1 MRLRRKRVT
10 LPVSLIGAAALLL
23 AACAPEDEE
32 PADDPVEEEEEVDEE
47 EEEEPVEEE
56 EAAPELGE
64 IEFGFI
70 PWDEAIAVTNL
81 WHHIL
86 EEEGYEVTQ
95 TQLEVGG
102 LYAGLAQGDLDVF
115 VDAWLPATH
124 ADYWEEFG
132 DDIEELGVWF
142 DEAPLTWTV
151 PEYVDIDSI
160 ADLQGNAD
168 MFDGQI
174 IGIEPGAGLTRISL
188 EEVIPTYGL
197 DDEYELV
204 EGSTPAML
212 TALDEAISDE
222 EPVVVTLWHPHW
234 AYGEWD
240 LKDLED
246 PENALGD
253 PDEIRMV
260 ARDGFSADDPQV
272 AEWLGN
278 FEMTLDEL
286 SELEV
291 MINEMDSELEAAAAW
306 AEENPD
312 RVDEWLGR

>member
-1 MRLRRKRVT
+1 MRLRSKRMT
-10 LPVSLIGAAALLL
+10 LSVSLLGAAALVL
-23 AACAPEDEE
+23 AACGEDEE
-32 PADDPVEEEEEVDEE
+32 PVDEPVDEE
-47 EEEEPVEEE
+47 EEVVEDEEEEPAEEE
-56 EAAPELGE
+56 EAAPEAGE

-102 LYAGLAQGDLDVF
+102 LYAGLAAGDLDVF

-142 DEAPLTWTV
+142 EEAPLTWTV

-160 ADLQGNAD
+160 EDLQGNAD

-174 IGIEPGAGLTRISL
+174 VGIEPGAGLTRISL

-197 DDEYELV
+197 GDEYELV

-212 TALDEAISDE
+212 TALEDAIRDE

-260 ARDGFSADDPQV
+260 ARDGFSADAPQA

-291 MINEMDSELEAAAAW
+291 MINEMDDELEAAAAW

-312 RVDEWLGR
+312 RVDDWLGR

>member
-10 LPVSLIGAAALLL
+10 LPVSLLGAAALVL
-23 AACAPEDEE
+23 ASCAPEDEE
-32 PADDPVEEEEEVDEE
+32 PVDEPVEEEEEEVVDEE
-47 EEEEPVEEE
+47 EEVVDEDE
-56 EAAPELGE
+56 EAVEPGE
-64 IEFGFI
+64 VEFGFI

-168 MFDGQI
+168 TFDGQI

-188 EEVIPTYGL
+188 EEVIPTYELG
-197 DDEYELV
+197 DEYELV

-212 TALDEAISDE
+212 TALEEAIRDE
-222 EPVVVTLWHPHW
+222 EPIVVTLWHPHW

-260 ARDGFSADDPQV
+260 ARDGFSADNPQV

-278 FEMTLDEL
+278 FEFPLDEL
-286 SELEV
+286 SELQV
-291 MINEMDSELEAAAAW
+291 MINEMDDELEAAAAW

-312 RVDEWLGR
+312 RIDEWLGR

>member
-1 MRLRRKRVT
+1 MAV
-10 LPVSLIGAAALLL
+10 AALVF
-23 AACAPEDEE
+23 AACAPT
-32 PADDPVEEEEEVDEE
+32 
-47 EEEEPVEEE
+47 EEEPEEVTEDPAE
-56 EAAPELGE
+56 EPEEPEEPEDPAEPEEPGE
-64 IEFGFI
+64 VEFGFI

-81 WHHIL
+81 WHYIL
-86 EEEGYEVTQ
+86 EQEGYEVTQ

-124 ADYWEEFG
+124 ADYWEEYG
-132 DDIEELGVWF
+132 DDIETLGVWF

-151 PEYVDIDSI
+151 PAYVDIDSI
-160 ADLQGNAD
+160 ADLQGNAE
-168 MFDGQI
+168 MFNGQI

-212 TALDEAISDE
+212 TALEDAIANE

-260 ARDGFSADDPQV
+260 ARDGFSADTPQV
-272 AEWLGN
+272 ADWLGN

-291 MINEMDSELEAAAAW
+291 MINEMGELEGATAW